1 MPAGKRAFLQ
11 GAAFWGVVLALCYL
25 GLRYALPCFLPL
37 VLGAVMAAALHPAA
51 AGLCRR
57 LGWRYRPCA
66 VLVAV
71 AALTLLGLMLWGI
84 GGVVVRQGSALL
96 PQIPAFYRETLLPL
110 AEELREKWQT
120 LQQGRAGGGW
130 GTSLEEVLQNAV
142 TTLSRRVVGWLGGIA
157 SSLPS
162 ILFTLTFTVLST
174 IFFLQDYAG
183 ITGFIVRSLPG
194 RWLRPMVESK
204 RYLLGAVQ
212 KVLFAY
218 LCIMF
223 ITFGEITLGLWL
235 LRVPYFAAI
244 AFAIALLDIL
254 PFIGSGLFLIPWGA
268 YHLLISRQTALGA
281 GLLLLYAVVTVVRMW
296 LEPRIVGGRIGL
308 HPLATLTAMYA
319 GLKIFGFWGLLLA
332 PLGTTLLLHLRQ
344 GGYLR
349 GRGRPF
355 PFWMGWCREL
365 APGAPPAAGGG
376 QTEGPRSGPSVPAAE
391 RRGAGRPEGAA
402 STGGRR
408 SRGSAVVGQGQ
419 GKAPTHRVE
428 SRGSAFGFTMTRKG
442 ATLCISLSIN
452 SAALRSLMLL
462 DCAVPPGS
470 WRRPR
475 RPASILSRWF
485 LRRERPPTACCKVRR
500 S

>member
-11 GAAFWGVVLALCYL
+11 GVAFWGVVLGLCYL

-71 AALTLLGLMLWGI
+71 AALTLLGLMLWGS
-84 GGVVVRQGSALL
+84 GEWWCGREAPCCRRSRPL
-96 PQIPAFYRETLLPL
+96 PGDA
-110 AEELREKWQT
+110 AA
-120 LQQGRAGGGW
+120 AGGGTA
-130 GTSLEEVLQNAV
+130 GKVADAPAGAGRRRMGDLPGGGAAKCGD
-142 TTLSRRVVGWLGGIA
+142 LSFPAGGGLAGGHCFLAAINFIHHDLYGA
-157 SSLPS
+157 FHHL
-162 ILFTLTFTVLST
+162 L
-174 IFFLQDYAG
+174 LQDYAG

-254 PFIGSGLFLIPWGA
+254 PSIGSGLFLIPWGA

-319 GLKIFGFWGLLLA
+319 GLKI
-332 PLGTTLLLHLRQ
+332 LGS
-344 GGYLR
+344 GGCCWPR
-349 GRGRPF
+349 
-355 PFWMGWCREL
+355 WDD
-365 APGAPPAAGGG
+365 AAAASAAGRLPAG
-376 QTEGPRSGPSVPAAE
+376 EG
-391 RRGAGRPEGAA
+391 
-402 STGGRR
+402 
-408 SRGSAVVGQGQ
+408 
-419 GKAPTHRVE
+419 
-428 SRGSAFGFTMTRKG
+428 
-442 ATLCISLSIN
+442 
-452 SAALRSLMLL
+452 
-462 DCAVPPGS
+462 
-470 WRRPR
+470 
-475 RPASILSRWF
+475 
-485 LRRERPPTACCKVRR
+485 
-500 S
+500 

>member
-1 MPAGKRAFLQ
+1 
-11 GAAFWGVVLALCYL
+11 
-25 GLRYALPCFLPL
+25 
-37 VLGAVMAAALHPAA
+37 MAAALHPAA

-142 TTLSRRVVGWLGGIA
+142 TSLSRRVVGWLGGIA

-268 YHLLISRQTALGA
+268 YHLLISRQ
-281 GLLLLYAVVTVVRMW
+281 
-296 LEPRIVGGRIGL
+296 
-308 HPLATLTAMYA
+308 
-319 GLKIFGFWGLLLA
+319 
-332 PLGTTLLLHLRQ
+332 
-344 GGYLR
+344 
-349 GRGRPF
+349 
-355 PFWMGWCREL
+355 
-365 APGAPPAAGGG
+365 
-376 QTEGPRSGPSVPAAE
+376 
-391 RRGAGRPEGAA
+391 RGAGRSGAFQ
-402 STGGRR
+402 GGRCR
-408 SRGSAVVGQGQ
+408 
-419 GKAPTHRVE
+419 
-428 SRGSAFGFTMTRKG
+428 
-442 ATLCISLSIN
+442 C
-452 SAALRSLMLL
+452 
-462 DCAVPPGS
+462 
-470 WRRPR
+470 RRL
-475 RPASILSRWF
+475 PAG
-485 LRRERPPTACCKVRR
+485 
-500 S
+500 

>member
-1 MPAGKRAFLQ
+1 MIKKLLS
-11 GAAFWGVVLALCYL
+11 AALLS
-25 GLRYALPCFLPL
+25 
-37 VLGAVMAAALHPAA
+37 AAALLAA
-51 AGLCRR
+51 EEPLYSVPVLGDFHYDRLELHDEAFIREKYPRDRSQIINYTKASTEFAPLLLDAVAGQVNAGTPFVIQLGDFTEGLCGSRELQDR
-57 LGWRYRPCA
+57 MFRGAIEQVKAKIKVPF
-66 VLVAV
+66 LVTKGNHDITGPGAKE
-71 AALTLLGLMLWGI
+71 
-84 GGVVVRQGSALL
+84 S
-96 PQIPAFYRETLLPL
+96 YRETLLPL

-142 TTLSRRVVGWLGGIA
+142 TSLSRRVVGWLGGIA

-349 GRGRPF
+349 G
-355 PFWMGWCREL
+355 
-365 APGAPPAAGGG
+365 
-376 QTEGPRSGPSVPAAE
+376 EG
-391 RRGAGRPEGAA
+391 
-402 STGGRR
+402 
-408 SRGSAVVGQGQ
+408 
-419 GKAPTHRVE
+419 
-428 SRGSAFGFTMTRKG
+428 
-442 ATLCISLSIN
+442 
-452 SAALRSLMLL
+452 
-462 DCAVPPGS
+462 
-470 WRRPR
+470 
-475 RPASILSRWF
+475 
-485 LRRERPPTACCKVRR
+485 
-500 S
+500 

>member
-1 MPAGKRAFLQ
+1 MPTGKRAFLQ
-11 GAAFWGVVLALCYL
+11 GVAFWGVVLGLCYL

-71 AALTLLGLMLWGI
+71 AALTLLGLILWGI

-157 SSLPS
+157 SSLLS
-162 ILFTLTFTVLST
+162 ILFTMTFTVLST

-349 GRGRPF
+349 G
-355 PFWMGWCREL
+355 
-365 APGAPPAAGGG
+365 
-376 QTEGPRSGPSVPAAE
+376 EG
-391 RRGAGRPEGAA
+391 
-402 STGGRR
+402 
-408 SRGSAVVGQGQ
+408 
-419 GKAPTHRVE
+419 
-428 SRGSAFGFTMTRKG
+428 
-442 ATLCISLSIN
+442 
-452 SAALRSLMLL
+452 
-462 DCAVPPGS
+462 
-470 WRRPR
+470 
-475 RPASILSRWF
+475 
-485 LRRERPPTACCKVRR
+485 
-500 S
+500 

>member
-11 GAAFWGVVLALCYL
+11 GVAFWGVVLGLCYL

-37 VLGAVMAAALHPAA
+37 VLGAIMAAALHPAA

-130 GTSLEEVLQNAV
+130 RDLPGGGAAKRGDHPFAAGGGLAGGHCFLAAV
-142 TTLSRRVVGWLGGIA
+142 DFIHHDLYGAFHHLLFAGLCRDHGIYCAVAAGAVAAAYGGIQA
-157 SSLPS
+157 VP
-162 ILFTLTFTVLST
+162 
-174 IFFLQDYAG
+174 AG
-183 ITGFIVRSLPG
+183 GG
-194 RWLRPMVESK
+194 AE
-204 RYLLGAVQ
+204 GAVCLP
-212 KVLFAY
+212 VHHVHHLWGDHTGTVAAAGAVFCGHC
-218 LCIMF
+218 LCHCA
-223 ITFGEITLGLWL
+223 FGYSAVY
-235 LRVPYFAAI
+235 RQRAVFDPV
-244 AFAIALLDIL
+244 
-254 PFIGSGLFLIPWGA
+254 GA

-349 GRGRPF
+349 G
-355 PFWMGWCREL
+355 
-365 APGAPPAAGGG
+365 
-376 QTEGPRSGPSVPAAE
+376 EG
-391 RRGAGRPEGAA
+391 
-402 STGGRR
+402 
-408 SRGSAVVGQGQ
+408 
-419 GKAPTHRVE
+419 
-428 SRGSAFGFTMTRKG
+428 
-442 ATLCISLSIN
+442 
-452 SAALRSLMLL
+452 
-462 DCAVPPGS
+462 
-470 WRRPR
+470 
-475 RPASILSRWF
+475 
-485 LRRERPPTACCKVRR
+485 
-500 S
+500 